1 MSGSAVGRQLALGAH
16 PLPGRPA
23 ADVDGVGA
31 VVGRGGALG
40 LLEGPVGEQRV
51 DLVDGPGQLLTRRQS
66 HSRVLSL
73 VGPAILSS
81 LPQPVGDLAEGARR
95 AAQHVEHPV
104 AAAACAGR
112 GRGRGRPA
120 APGGRRPAARSAS
133 ASAAPVT
140 PQADARPCRPSPRA
154 RPRGPAPRARGPA
167 PRGRRGRSRGPG
179 APGPPGRARRSS
191 RTSRRRAPRRRGAV
205 AADVRPGPAVAH
217 RPVCRAHAGRVVV
230 EPLAPP
236 SRTVR
241 AHADSEA
248 GSPGHDAHDRSLQRC
263 RRRHPCG
270 RPSASGTVRAVPPAG
285 TAYRPI
291 AGGEV
296 GRALTERAQGVG
308 DLVEPVVEHALGPRL
323 TGDDE
328 AGQHVV
334 LGRGHGGAQAVEP
347 REHRAGARRVGT
359 QGHPATVGRP
369 APVRR
374 AVIHRPPRAAGR
386 LRGPRRPAG
395 PRSRGGRS
403 TAAPRVAGAA
413 PA

>member
-31 VVGRGGALG
+31 VVGRRGALG

-73 VGPAILSS
+73 VGPAILSP

-120 APGGRRPAARSAS
+120 ASAGRASRARSAP

-140 PQADARPCRPSPRA
+140 PQARSTRPSLTSSPAARARSSIARARATRSARSVAWSWSTRPTRSSSAVVADVASASPAPARRVAADARPVHPSPTSRYAA
-154 RPRGPAPRARGPA
+154 RTPVAC
-167 PRGRRGRSRGPG
+167 S
-179 APGPPGRARRSS
+179 SS
-191 RTSRRRAPRRRGAV
+191 RRAT
-205 AADVRPGPAVAH
+205 
-217 RPVCRAHAGRVVV
+217 
-230 EPLAPP
+230 

-248 GSPGHDAHDRSLQRC
+248 GSPGDDAHDQVPGPADAARPASGAGAA
-263 RRRHPCG
+263 G
-270 RPSASGTVRAVPPAG
+270 RPRRCARVRARSASGRARRTGRPPGARSAAVSPSARSVSA
-285 TAYRPI
+285 TWSSQSSSTRW
-291 AGGEV
+291 
-296 GRALTERAQGVG
+296 
-308 DLVEPVVEHALGPRL
+308 
-323 TGDDE
+323 
-328 AGQHVV
+328 
-334 LGRGHGGAQAVEP
+334 GRGSPVTTRQASTSSS
-347 REHRAGARRVGT
+347 AATTAARR
-359 QGHPATVGRP
+359 PSS
-369 APVRR
+369 R
-374 AVIHRPPRAAGR
+374 A
-386 LRGPRRPAG
+386 
-395 PRSRGGRS
+395 S
-403 TAAPRVAGAA
+403 TAPARDGSGRRVTR
-413 PA
+413 PL